1 MFAQE
6 RAAWQVLR
14 LELARSSAFMVAI
27 CLWTLL
33 NLWPVSPFS
42 KHVCVG
48 TLTESLPPCRLQ
60 EIDALHEKKAANL
73 TKLQEEAQGK
83 KQKKFGFF

>member
-1 MFAQE
+1 MLASE
-6 RAAWQVLR
+6 RAAW
-14 LELARSSAFMVAI
+14 LELAWSAAFMAAP

-33 NLWPVSPFS
+33 KLWPVSQFPKQF
-42 KHVCVG
+42 CVQA
-48 TLTESLPPCRLQ
+48 LTASLPPCRLQ

-83 KQKKFGFF
+83 TKKKFGFF